1 MKQTKI
7 MVFFPKMISNKQI
20 LLQNDLLIA
29 ILEVAKW
36 SNKENNFYRDGVI
49 EMISSFSFSVVAGLL
64 GNNVNVDINCINA
77 GTAINQVRTIFSSS
91 IAPKT
96 PLYGITSGQRETDS
110 NNRLILISKRLKGC
124 EVLNCGFIK
133 LY

>member
-1 MKQTKI
+1 
-7 MVFFPKMISNKQI
+7 MVFFPKMISKLN
-20 LLQNDLLIA
+20 LLRNDLLIA

-36 SNKENNFYRDGVI
+36 SIKENNFYRDGVI

-91 IAPKT
+91 IAPKEREKLI
-96 PLYGITSGQRETDS
+96 PITDWH
-110 NNRLILISKRLKGC
+110 
-124 EVLNCGFIK
+124 
-133 LY
+133 

>member
-1 MKQTKI
+1 
-7 MVFFPKMISNKQI
+7 
-20 LLQNDLLIA
+20 
-29 ILEVAKW
+29 
-36 SNKENNFYRDGVI
+36 
-49 EMISSFSFSVVAGLL
+49 MISSFSFSVVAGLL

-133 LY
+133 L